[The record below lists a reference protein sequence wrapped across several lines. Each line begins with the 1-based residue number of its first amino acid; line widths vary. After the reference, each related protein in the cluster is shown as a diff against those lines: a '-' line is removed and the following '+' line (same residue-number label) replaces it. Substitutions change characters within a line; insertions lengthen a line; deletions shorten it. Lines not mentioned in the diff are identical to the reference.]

1 MQLLRYLDGDEPRYG
16 RLDGETVRPLDGDL
30 FGDYRLDGPARKL
43 ADCRLLAPCAP
54 TKVIGV
60 GKNFKQGFQS
70 EADWFKHP
78 GLFLKLPTSV
88 VGPTDPIVLPRIVTG
103 VLYEAELALVIGKRA
118 VDVTEAEALDYVFGY
133 TCMNDVSTR
142 EYAMDDVEDFGPGG
156 ALVKACDAFAPM
168 GPVIRTDLDPSN
180 ARIRAWLNGELKQ
193 DATTADLVHNVAQIV
208 SFASG
213 VFTLLP
219 GDVITTG
226 TPPGI
231 EVIHAG
237 DVIECEVEGIGRIRN
252 QVVARPVSH

>member
-1 MQLLRYLDGDEPRYG
+1 MQLIRYLEGEQPCYG
-16 RLDGETVRPLDGDL
+16 QLEGETVCPLEGDP
-30 FGDYRLDGPARKL
+30 FGEYSLGGPERGL
-43 ADCRLLAPCAP
+43 ADCSLLAPCTP
-54 TKVIGV
+54 SKVIGV
-60 GKNFKQGFQS
+60 GKNFKQGFQR
-70 EADWFKHP
+70 EADWFKYP

-88 VGPTDPIVLPRIVTG
+88 VGPHDPIVLPRIVTG
-103 VLYEAELALVIGKRA
+103 VLYEAELALVIGRKA
-118 VDVTEAEALDYVFGY
+118 VDVPEERALDYVFGY

-142 EYAMDDVEDFGPGG
+142 EYAKEDIEDFGAGG
-156 ALVKACDAFAPM
+156 ALVKACDAFAPI
-168 GPVIRTDLDPSN
+168 GPAIRTDLDPSN
-180 ARIRAWLNGELKQ
+180 ARVRAWLNGVLKQ

-252 QVVARPVSH
+252 EVVAKRG

>member
-1 MQLLRYLDGDEPRYG
+1 MQLIRYLEGDQPRYG
-16 RLDGETVRPLDGDL
+16 QLEGETVRPLEGDV
-30 FGDYRLDGPARKL
+30 FGEYSVGHPERKL
-43 ADCRLLAPCAP
+43 ADCRLLAPCTP
-54 TKVIGV
+54 SKVIGV
-60 GKNFKQGFQS
+60 GKNFKQGFAK
-70 EADWFKHP
+70 EADWFKYP

-88 VGPTDPIVLPRIVTG
+88 VGPNDPIVLPRIVTG
-103 VLYEAELALVIGKRA
+103 VLYEAELALVIGKKA
-118 VDVTEAEALDYVFGY
+118 VDVTQVDAMDYVFGY

-142 EYAMDDVEDFGPGG
+142 EYAMEDVEDFGAGG
-156 ALVKACDAFAPM
+156 ALVKACDAFGPM
-168 GPVIRTDLDPSN
+168 GPVIRTDLDPSS

-237 DVIECEVEGIGRIRN
+237 DVIECEVEGIGRLRN
-252 QVVARPVSH
+252 AVVTKEASE